1 MLAGPRA
8 SPDDVIRVNA
18 LADDVIE
25 VDIEVQTP

>member
-8 SPDDVIRVNA
+8 SPDDVIRVNP

-25 VDIEVQTP
+25 VGIEVQTP

>member
-8 SPDDVIRVNA
+8 SPDDVFEFDP

-25 VDIEVQTP
+25 VGIEVQTP

>member
-8 SPDDVIRVNA
+8 SPDDVIRFDT

-25 VDIEVQTP
+25 VDIELQTP